1 MMGDVYE
8 NASNVLIWLGDEDST
23 TESGYQAINTI
34 LNSLSDGSATE
45 KTYLLSNSVWIDAL
59 KYFESTWFR
68 RLWPVQGVVRSSLL
82 RVGVGVSRSTGRPLG
97 SFIKSVGR
105 LKESIPF
112 WNLAYGVPS
121 WVPRYDLGSHV
132 TMALASSS
140 IRGCDA
146 ELQA

>member
-1 MMGDVYE
+1 LPVWIEAICINQADDQEKSHQVAMMGDVYE

-68 RLWPVQGVVRSSLL
+68 RLWPVQEVV
-82 RVGVGVSRSTGRPLG
+82 
-97 SFIKSVGR
+97 
-105 LKESIPF
+105 
-112 WNLAYGVPS
+112 
-121 WVPRYDLGSHV
+121 
-132 TMALASSS
+132 
-140 IRGCDA
+140 
-146 ELQA
+146 

>member
-1 MMGDVYE
+1 MGDVYE

-68 RLWPVQGVVRSSLL
+68 RLWPVQEVV
-82 RVGVGVSRSTGRPLG
+82 
-97 SFIKSVGR
+97 
-105 LKESIPF
+105 
-112 WNLAYGVPS
+112 
-121 WVPRYDLGSHV
+121 
-132 TMALASSS
+132 
-140 IRGCDA
+140 
-146 ELQA
+146 